1 MTAVDDVAAL
11 FSPVAAPRSDRAPVT
26 KTLITPR
33 TSRAVEDR
41 RLWERA
47 YRMRLR
53 VSDALIVLIACTL
66 ASLISLF
73 LIDPALLQSDPWIL
87 ARIPLVTAVGWMLML
102 ALFSTRQPAI
112 MGSGATEYKRVA
124 HATAMAFGLVAIA
137 FVVFQWDGLRTQLF
151 FALPVGVVLLIVS
164 RWMWRRWLLRQR
176 VYGGYA
182 SRTIVVGNR
191 DDVEHVVRTLGSS
204 GVLGYRVVGAAVL
217 DDDVNVLDVGST
229 SYPVMHGA
237 SWMAQAS
244 AYEADTIIVASQPS
258 GEPDYIKHLAWQMEG
273 TAAELVLSSRL
284 GDIAGPRM
292 SLRPVEGL
300 PLIHVQIPNFEGGS
314 HAFKRALDILVSS
327 VALILFAPFAALI
340 AIAIKLDSPGPVFFL
355 QRRVGRDGQE
365 FRMVKFR
372 SMRTDA
378 EAQLATLMASNEG
391 AGPLFKMHNDPRVTR
406 VGRILRK
413 FSLDEIPQFWNAF
426 IGEMSVVGPRPPL
439 PAEVTAYDGTVIR
452 RLYIKPG
459 ITGPWQVGG
468 RSDLSWEESVRLD
481 LRYVENWSVIGD
493 LIIMWRTAKVMIQPS
508 GAY

>member
-1 MTAVDDVAAL
+1 MTAIDDTTGL
-11 FSPVAAPRSDRAPVT
+11 FAPVAAPRAEKPNTR
-26 KTLITPR
+26 TLITPR

-41 RLWERA
+41 RVWERA
-47 YRMRLR
+47 YRTRLR
-53 VSDALIVLIACTL
+53 INDTVIALLTCTL

-73 LIDPALLQSDPWIL
+73 LIDPALLRTDPWIL
-87 ARIPLVTAVGWMLML
+87 ARIPLVTAFGWLLML
-102 ALFSTRQPAI
+102 SLFGTRQPAV
-112 MGSGATEYKRVA
+112 MGTGATEYKRVA
-124 HATAMAFGLVAIA
+124 HATAMAFGFVAIA
-137 FVVFQWDGLRTQLF
+137 FVVFQWEGLRTQLF
-151 FALPVGVVLLIVS
+151 FALPVGVTLLIFS

-191 DDVEHVVRTLGSS
+191 DDVEHVVRTLGDK
-204 GVLGYRVVGAAVL
+204 GVLGYRVVGAAIL
-217 DDDVNVLDVGST
+217 DDEVGTLNVDSV
-229 SYPVMHGA
+229 SYPLMH
-237 SWMAQAS
+237 STTWVSQAPTL
-244 AYEADTIIVASQPS
+244 EADTIIVASQPS

-300 PLIHVQIPNFEGGS
+300 PLIHVQIPDFEGGS
-314 HAFKRALDILVSS
+314 HAFKRALDIVVSS
-327 VALILFAPFAALI
+327 VALTLFAPFAALI
-340 AIAIKLDSPGPVFFL
+340 ALAIKLDSPGPVFFL

-413 FSLDEIPQFWNAF
+413 YSLDEIPQFWNALV
-426 IGEMSVVGPRPPL
+426 GDMSVVGPRPPL

-493 LIIMWRTAKVMIQPS
+493 LIIMWRTAKVMIRPD